1 MDMIDLSHDFDRLI
15 GESWFKHGDKLKLK
29 LIKDLLSSLPSS
41 SSVSITNAA
50 MLSRELFTHRGAGTL
65 ICHQEPIKVF
75 NKLDDVDTERIKDLL
90 EDAFQARVDKNYF
103 KNLQANKESV
113 QAIYVSENYNA
124 CAIITKDEE
133 LGVSI
138 LDKFAVRRANQ
149 SDGLGARIFKS
160 VKENHDKCFWRARK
174 INDGRRFHDSV

>member
-1 MDMIDLSHDFDRLI
+1 MIDLSHDFDRLI

-29 LIKDLLSSLPSS
+29 LIKVNLSSRFLFLLEVTKGEDLLSSLPSS

-113 QAIYVSENYNA
+113 QAIYVSEVN
-124 CAIITKDEE
+124 
-133 LGVSI
+133 
-138 LDKFAVRRANQ
+138 
-149 SDGLGARIFKS
+149 
-160 VKENHDKCFWRARK
+160 
-174 INDGRRFHDSV
+174 RFVFGK

>member
-1 MDMIDLSHDFDRLI
+1 MFLWKF
-15 GESWFKHGDKLKLK
+15 
-29 LIKDLLSSLPSS
+29 
-41 SSVSITNAA
+41 V
-50 MLSRELFTHRGAGTL
+50 
-65 ICHQEPIKVF
+65 C
-75 NKLDDVDTERIKDLL
+75 
-90 EDAFQARVDKNYF
+90 
-103 KNLQANKESV
+103 
-113 QAIYVSENYNA
+113 ENYNA

-174 INDGRRFHDSV
+174 INVTILNRRIFIRPYYYLREVKIFIAQFLHKSPLGLRNML